1 MKMLFP
7 MPSKIFFFLML
18 IFIQACQNDNKYPIP
33 IPSDQQELISELAE
47 IKRNYSSVNETKNDL
62 KIENV
67 ENQMRTLL
75 TSIQGKNAENWIGQ
89 VKDVTSG
96 FLESIWITTAVDNV
110 EFHLYPDDKDKAKN
124 FVSNLNQGDWVLYSG
139 VIDGESS
146 LTISGAIDVCY
157 SPFLRPQKVIS

>member
-1 MKMLFP
+1 MLKKP
-7 MPSKIFFFLML
+7 
-18 IFIQACQNDNKYPIP
+18 
-33 IPSDQQELISELAE
+33 
-47 IKRNYSSVNETKNDL
+47 T
-62 KIENV
+62 
-67 ENQMRTLL
+67 RTLL

-146 LTISGAIDVCY
+146 LTISGAIDVPEIKITFTSAASGRY
-157 SPFLRPQKVIS
+157 TYLGSGKKK